1 MCDERDWYYGVDQ
14 AEVKNQS
21 LGGIDLDDLDAKSER
36 QHDSLQTQG
45 EEGGGSGQKRK
56 RPKKSF

>member
-45 EEGGGSGQKRK
+45 EEGGGSG
-56 RPKKSF
+56 